1 MDYIEVRLDEVL
13 TIGEIAKQAGYSKYH
28 FHRIFKNNIG
38 ISISDYIRQRRLAR
52 ASSALLY
59 TNLRILDIALQ
70 NQFESQEAFTR
81 AFKKYYRFPPGQ
93 YRKLMSDILKNK
105 EDFNMKQPIKG
116 WFLSGSDPF
125 DYEMGIDRKVVH
137 EGKASGYLKSKTVLD
152 DTSFATMMQQF
163 KADNF
168 INKRIKLSGVFK
180 NERCRRFFWYVD
192 EGR

>member
-1 MDYIEVRLDEVL
+1 MDYIEERLDEVL
-13 TIGEIAKQAGYSKYH
+13 TIDEIAKQAGYSKYH

-125 DYEMGIDRKVVH
+125 DYEMGIDRKV
-137 EGKASGYLKSKTVLD
+137 SS
-152 DTSFATMMQQF
+152 
-163 KADNF
+163 
-168 INKRIKLSGVFK
+168 
-180 NERCRRFFWYVD
+180 
-192 EGR
+192 

>member
-1 MDYIEVRLDEVL
+1 
-13 TIGEIAKQAGYSKYH
+13 
-28 FHRIFKNNIG
+28 
-38 ISISDYIRQRRLAR
+38 
-52 ASSALLY
+52 
-59 TNLRILDIALQ
+59 
-70 NQFESQEAFTR
+70 
-81 AFKKYYRFPPGQ
+81 
-93 YRKLMSDILKNK
+93 
-105 EDFNMKQPIKG
+105 MKQPIKG